1 MVIGV
6 NFRTAP
12 VEIRERF
19 WISESRR
26 YEALVD
32 LSASTA
38 IEEVMVLATCNRTEF
53 IVWTRDASAAANSIL
68 KFLTAQYGLRLCEWK
83 HFYRLLDEAALVHF
97 FRVASSLD
105 SMIIGEPEIVAQV
118 KDAWALAQKVGT
130 TRRFLDS
137 VLQKS
142 LSVSKRVRNET
153 AIGQCA
159 VSVPYA
165 AVELAKQIFGT
176 LDERKILL
184 MGAGKMSELS
194 ARYLKKYGATDVR
207 VINRTLENA
216 QELAKQL
223 GGTAYPFEERWQ
235 HLVEADIVISSTSCP
250 HPIFTRDEAEVI
262 RRERDGRQLLLI
274 DIAVP
279 RDIDPA
285 VRDVHGIFLYD
296 IDDLEN
302 VVKRNAGDRATAA
315 NAAQEIINQEA
326 KFFRRKL
333 MAERVVPTIVAL
345 RLRLDEIC
353 HQELEGFRSEAGPFT
368 AEQEKALDSLTTRIT
383 QRISNQLAR
392 ELKEREEKIEQDQLA
407 AAIQKLFH
415 LEEPQQA
422 ALTTTV

>member
-1 MVIGV
+1 MIVGV

-26 YEALVD
+26 CEALVD
-32 LSASTA
+32 LSSATA
-38 IEEVMVLATCNRTEF
+38 IEEVIVLATCNRTEF

-68 KFLTAQYGLRLCEWK
+68 NFLTAQYGLRLCEWK
-83 HFYRLLDEAALVHF
+83 HFYRLLDEAALVHI

-105 SMIIGEPEIVAQV
+105 SMIVGEPEIVAQV

-130 TRRFLDS
+130 THRFLDS

-153 AIGQCA
+153 AIGQSA

-176 LDERKILL
+176 LESRKILL

-194 ARYLKKYGATDVR
+194 ARYLKKYGAADVR
-207 VINRTLENA
+207 VINRTLEKA
-216 QELAKQL
+216 EELAKQL
-223 GGTAYPFEERWQ
+223 GGTAYSFEQRWQ

-250 HPIFTRDEAEVI
+250 HTIFNREEAEVI
-262 RRERDGRQLLLI
+262 RREREGRPLLLI

-279 RDIDPA
+279 RDIDPS

-296 IDDLEN
+296 IDDLEGVVQKN
-302 VVKRNAGDRATAA
+302 VGDRATAA
-315 NAAQEIINQEA
+315 NAAQEIIREEA

-345 RLRLDEIC
+345 RSRLDEIC
-353 HQELEGFRSEAGPFT
+353 HQELESFRTEAGPFT
-368 AEQEKALDSLTTRIT
+368 SEQEKALDALTTRIT

-392 ELKEREEKIEQDQLA
+392 ELKDRDEKIEQDQLA
-407 AAIQKLFH
+407 AALHKLFH
-415 LEEPQQA
+415 LEEQETA
-422 ALTTTV
+422 AAVSTV

>member
-1 MVIGV
+1 
-6 NFRTAP
+6 
-12 VEIRERF
+12 
-19 WISESRR
+19 
-26 YEALVD
+26 
-32 LSASTA
+32 
-38 IEEVMVLATCNRTEF
+38 MVLATCNRTEF

-83 HFYRLLDEAALVHF
+83 HFYRLLDEAALVHI

-118 KDAWALAQKVGT
+118 KDGWALAQKVGT
-130 TRRFLDS
+130 TSRFLDA

-142 LSVSKRVRNET
+142 LSVSKRVRTET
-153 AIGQCA
+153 AIGHSA

-315 NAAQEIINQEA
+315 NAAQDIINQEA

-345 RLRLDEIC
+345 RLRLD
-353 HQELEGFRSEAGPFT
+353 
-368 AEQEKALDSLTTRIT
+368 
-383 QRISNQLAR
+383 
-392 ELKEREEKIEQDQLA
+392 
-407 AAIQKLFH
+407 
-415 LEEPQQA
+415 
-422 ALTTTV
+422 